1 MKNLF
6 KVLVAIAIVSVFSF
20 NDANAQIS
28 IGGGVAYAT
37 GISNVGLSVNGEYTI
52 NDDWDAAAGFTYF
65 LKKGYLNWSALD
77 LDAHYNF
84 TKASFGKVYGIAGL
98 NVLFA
103 NYKVPTV
110 DLGEY
115 GSYGG
120 GNYTSSSVGL
130 NLGIGTKIA
139 MSDKM
144 AIVPEV
150 KYAIGSGYLQISAKL
165 LFGL

>member
-1 MKNLF
+1 MKNLL
-6 KVLVAIAIVSVFSF
+6 KVLVAIAIVSLFSF
-20 NDANAQIS
+20 NEANAQIS

-37 GISNVGLSVNGEYTI
+37 GISNIGISVNGEYAI

-84 TKASFGKVYGIAGL
+84 TEASFGKVYGIAGL

-103 NYKVPTV
+103 SYKIPTV
-110 DLGEY
+110 DLGAF

-120 GNYTSSSVGL
+120 NYSSSSVGL

-139 MSDKM
+139 MSDKL
-144 AIVPEV
+144 AIAPEV
-150 KYAIGSGYLQISAKL
+150 KYAIGSGYLQIGAKI